1 MQQPNP
7 RIDPDPV
14 DKQISAVKRV
24 VNLAGRAG
32 LDPFILV
39 LVGVIVLANFWPEPG
54 IQEGPFSLTELANYA
69 VSFIFFFY
77 GLRQEPEKL
86 KAGLSNWRL
95 HLLVHLTTFVLFP
108 LLALAGKT
116 LFQIPDS
123 EVLWLGI
130 FFQATLPSTVSSA
143 VVMVSIA
150 GGNIPAAIFNASI
163 SSTIGVFITPLWMG
177 LLLNSAESSF
187 DLSQVFIKLIIQ
199 VIIPVILG
207 VLLHSRFGSFAEK
220 HRKRMRYFDQL
231 TILTI
236 VYTSFSESFSRNMFA
251 GFTISDLLLLGL
263 GLTGFFLLVLFMV
276 NGISRLLG
284 FNREDRITAIFCG
297 SKKSL
302 VHGTVM
308 AKVLF
313 VNSVNTGIILLPVML
328 YHTLQ
333 LVAGSII
340 AQKMA
345 RENEQQEK
353 AKG

>member
-1 MQQPNP
+1 MQNRFP

-14 DKQISAVKRV
+14 DKQISAFQRA
-24 VNLAGRAG
+24 VNIAGRAG
-32 LDPFILV
+32 LDPFILI
-39 LVGVIVLANFWPEPG
+39 LVGVIVLAKFWPEPG
-54 IQEGPFSLTELANYA
+54 IQEGPLSLTELANYG

-95 HLLVHLTTFVLFP
+95 HLVVHLTTFVVFP
-108 LLALAGKT
+108 LLALAGKS
-116 LFQIPDS
+116 LFQTPDS
-123 EVLWLGI
+123 EVMWLGI

-163 SSTIGVFITPLWMG
+163 SSTLGVFITPLWMG
-177 LLLNSAESSF
+177 LFLNTAESSF
-187 DLSQVFIKLIIQ
+187 DLSQVFTKLIIQ

-207 VLLHSRFGSFAEK
+207 MLLHKTFGKFAEK
-220 HRKRMRYFDQL
+220 HRARMRYFDQL
-231 TILTI
+231 IILTI
-236 VYTSFSESFSRNMFA
+236 VYTSFSESFSQNMFRD
-251 GFTISDLLLLGL
+251 FSLTDIFLLGL
-263 GLTGFFLLVLFMV
+263 GMVGFFLAVFFLINL
-276 NGISRLLG
+276 ISRLLG

-313 VNSVNTGIILLPVML
+313 ANSVNTGIILLPVML

-333 LVAGSII
+333 LVAGSIL
-340 AQKMA
+340 AQKFA
-345 RENEQQEK
+345 REKED
-353 AKG
+353 